1 MENKKQMNKKT
12 GETKSAQAQKNKMTL
27 YMHRYDLH
35 LILGVEFL
43 K

>member
-1 MENKKQMNKKT
+1 MESKNQRSKKT
-12 GETKSAQAQKNKMTL
+12 EEIKSALAQKNKMTL